1 MSTNTESNKYTILFA
16 VGMVIVVGSL
26 LAFTASSLKPN
37 IKENERME
45 KQQNILYAM
54 GINENGDNDIVF
66 VSTDKAASEF
76 SKYISKQLIVD
87 ALGGSIEDNEAY
99 LIDIKKE
106 QAKAKNGQVRN
117 LPLFVGEKE
126 GETFY
131 IAPIRGKGLWDA
143 IWGYIAMDENMVV
156 KGAYFDHKGE
166 TPGLGANIKQR
177 YFMDDFYGEK
187 LLTESGEFK
196 GITVAKG
203 NNDPKNLDKSS
214 LSYWLNLL
222 QNLECEKNI
231 FLTLNPY
238 FEIDETKIL
247 KKVKFTHPYFDQSA
261 LTYQS
266 KLKNLQ
272 NKRNI
277 LFCGSYFG
285 YGFHEDGIKSS
296 IEMLKNLND

>member
-16 VGMVIVVGSL
+16 IGMVVIVGSL

-54 GINENGDNDIVF
+54 GVNENGANDIVF
-66 VSTDKAASEF
+66 ISTDKVASEF
-76 SKYISKQLIVD
+76 SKYISKQLVVD
-87 ALGGSIEDNEAY
+87 ASGNAVENNEAY
-99 LIDIKKE
+99 LIDVKKE
-106 QAKAKNGQVRN
+106 QAKAKNGQTRA

-126 GETFY
+126 GQTFY

-143 IWGYIAMDENMVV
+143 IWGYIAMDENMVIQ
-156 KGAYFDHKGE
+156 GAYFDHKGE

-203 NNDPKNLDKSS
+203 NNDPKNLIKDDYEVDALAGATITGDGVSAMIKSD
-214 LSYWLNLL
+214 LKLYL
-222 QNLECEKNI
+222 
-231 FLTLNPY
+231 PY
-238 FEIDETKIL
+238 FKN
-247 KKVKFTHPYFDQSA
+247 
-261 LTYQS
+261 
-266 KLKNLQ
+266 LKNQ
-272 NKRNI
+272 
-277 LFCGSYFG
+277 
-285 YGFHEDGIKSS
+285 
-296 IEMLKNLND
+296 LN